1 VSKAER
7 LAHKLGSEGQKTEE
21 FFRQLPEDA
30 WQVQL
35 YADGACWTVHEV
47 LAHIVESEGSL
58 LGLFRHI
65 SEGGEGVAKGFD
77 IDQYNAMAV
86 AEIAMVPIEELLV
99 DFESRRGEMVNF
111 VTGLDDADLERQGRH
126 AFLGESSLYEMLR
139 LQYLHVNLHIRD
151 IRTALEEER
160 K

>member
-1 VSKAER
+1 MSKAER
-7 LAHKLGSEGQKTEE
+7 LAQKLRSEGEKTLE
-21 FFRQLPEDA
+21 FFHQLPEDA

-35 YADGACWTVHEV
+35 YADGACWTGHEV

-65 SEGGEGVAKGFD
+65 SDGGEGVAKEFD
-77 IDQYNAMAV
+77 IDKYNAMAV
-86 AEIAMVPIEELLV
+86 AEIAETMVDDLIA
-99 DFESRRGEMVNF
+99 DFELRRGKMVKF
-111 VTGLDDADLERQGRH
+111 VAGLEDADLEKQGRH
-126 AFLGESSLYEMLR
+126 AFLGDSNLYEMLR

-151 IRTALEEER
+151 IRTALEEVE